1 MQKNLLTKFNTL
13 FLIKP
18 LQKVA
23 IEGTYINIIK
33 AIDDKHTTKMILNG
47 EKLKAFPLRLGTR
60 QGCPPLPLL
69 SNIVLEALTTPV
81 REEKE
86 VKGIEIGKE
95 ELKLSLADDTILY
108 IENLKDATI
117 KLLELIINLV
127 VIRYKI
133 KTHKSFA
140 YTNSKGSEWEI
151 KETILFTNATQRIK
165 YLGINLPSKNN
176 TQLWMS
182 LVIEARSDAIKSN
195 IA

>member
-47 EKLKAFPLRLGTR
+47 EKLKAFSLRLGTR

-95 ELKLSLADDTILY
+95 ELKLSLLQMT
-108 IENLKDATI
+108 
-117 KLLELIINLV
+117 
-127 VIRYKI
+127 RY
-133 KTHKSFA
+133 
-140 YTNSKGSEWEI
+140 YT
-151 KETILFTNATQRIK
+151 
-165 YLGINLPSKNN
+165 
-176 TQLWMS
+176 
-182 LVIEARSDAIKSN
+182 
-195 IA
+195 

>member
-1 MQKNLLTKFNTL
+1 MQKNVLTKFNTL

-33 AIDDKHTTKMILNG
+33 AIDDKHTTKILNG

-95 ELKLSLADDTILY
+95 ELKLSLLQMT
-108 IENLKDATI
+108 
-117 KLLELIINLV
+117 
-127 VIRYKI
+127 RY
-133 KTHKSFA
+133 
-140 YTNSKGSEWEI
+140 YT
-151 KETILFTNATQRIK
+151 
-165 YLGINLPSKNN
+165 
-176 TQLWMS
+176 
-182 LVIEARSDAIKSN
+182 
-195 IA
+195 